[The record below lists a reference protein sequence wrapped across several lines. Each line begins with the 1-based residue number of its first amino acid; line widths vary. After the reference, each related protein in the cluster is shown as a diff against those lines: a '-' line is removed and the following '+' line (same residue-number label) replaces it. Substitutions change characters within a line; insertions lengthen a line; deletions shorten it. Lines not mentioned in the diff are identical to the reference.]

1 MSASET
7 ASLPEFASL
16 DQMVEFFDTHDMGEY
31 WDQMVEADFEID
43 LKRRAYLVTLTP
55 IQAEK
60 LSKLAQTQ
68 HISSNNLVNSWVLE
82 KLRELA

>member
-31 WDQMVEADFEID
+31 WDQMPEADFEID
-43 LKRRAYLVTLTP
+43 LKRRTYLVTLTTN
-55 IQAEK
+55 QAEK
-60 LSKLAQTQ
+60 LSKLA
-68 HISSNNLVNSWVLE
+68 
-82 KLRELA
+82 